1 MEPRTRFET
10 PESLCTSCGAALTS
24 QAHVHYCLRDRV
36 DTAQYAELF
45 WEEA

>member
-1 MEPRTRFET
+1 MEPQPQSEALET
-10 PESLCTSCGAALTS
+10 TCTSCGAPFTS

-36 DTAQYAELF
+36 DTIRYAELF